1 MTKHKTPE
9 SLASDNVLLAAN
21 ANGCRLYRNNSGVA
35 DDDMITAGYAKPNFT
50 NPQ

>member
-1 MTKHKTPE
+1 MNADSPYTY
-9 SLASDNVLLAAN
+9 DVLK
-21 ANGCRLYRNNSGVA
+21 GQGWT

>member
-1 MTKHKTPE
+1 MNTDSPYTY
-9 SLASDNVLLAAN
+9 DVLK
-21 ANGCRLYRNNSGVA
+21 GQGWT